1 MNRFAWDLRVEDP
14 REIPGAFY
22 ADEGP
27 RGPVVNPGS
36 YVVSPDD
43 PQRSAVC
50 ATGSVYPTRD

>member
-36 YVVSPDD
+36 YVVRLTTAAQCSL
-43 PQRSAVC
+43 C
-50 ATGSVYPTRD
+50 HWKWYPTRD